1 VPEPR
6 SSDLTSL
13 LTRVGEG
20 DERASEELLLLVYD
34 ELRKLAHS
42 FMAKEEPGQT
52 LQPTALVHEAYLRL
66 RGSAKATWKNRAH
79 FFAAAAEAM
88 RRILVERARRYS
100 REKHGAGQRRV
111 PLSQATVDWDTDP
124 GELLDLDRALG
135 HLEELDPKM
144 TEVVKLRYFT
154 GLTVEET
161 ARALDISARTVKRH
175 WSRAKLWLYREL
187 GGAAR

>member
-1 VPEPR
+1 MSEL
-6 SSDLTSL
+6 SGGHLTAL
-13 LTRVGEG
+13 LTRIGEG
-20 DERASEELLLLVYD
+20 DERASEELLPLVYE

-42 FMAKEEPGQT
+42 LMAREEPGQT
-52 LQPTALVHEAYLRL
+52 LPPTALVHEAYLRL
-66 RGSAKATWKNRAH
+66 GGDVKAAWKNRAH

-135 HLEELDPKM
+135 HLEELDHRM
-144 TEVVKLRYFT
+144 TQVVKLRYFT